1 MSTRSTED
9 HSRLRDRS
17 LGSLIGSLPEI
28 LSRLVRGEIQLA
40 KQEMTTKLKSAGV
53 GVGLLVGAAILAII
67 FLQILLAAAI
77 IALSLVLPAWA
88 SALIVG
94 GVVLIIVIVLAL
106 VGLKALKTG
115 VPPVPTEAVENVK
128 ADVRAF
134 KGEGEYDS
142 ARR

>member
-94 GVVLIIVIVLAL
+94 GVVLVIVIVLAL

>member
-9 HSRLRDRS
+9 RPNLRDRS
-17 LGSLIGSLPEI
+17 LGSLIGRLPELI
-28 LSRLVRGEIQLA
+28 SRLIRGEIQLA

-67 FLQILLAAAI
+67 FLQILLAAAT

-115 VPPVPTEAVENVK
+115 VPPVPAEAVENVK
-128 ADVRAF
+128 ADVRAL

-142 ARR
+142 AKR

>member
-9 HSRLRDRS
+9 RPTLRDRS

-28 LSRLVRGEIQLA
+28 LSRLIRGEIQLA
-40 KQEMTTKLKSAGV
+40 KQEMSTKLKSAGV
-53 GVGLLVGAAILAII
+53 GVGLLVGAAILGII

-94 GVVLIIVIVLAL
+94 GVVLIIAIVLAL

-142 ARR
+142 AKR

>member
-1 MSTRSTED
+1 MSTRSTD
-9 HSRLRDRS
+9 DRQSLRDTS
-17 LGSLIGSLPEI
+17 LGSLIGRLPELI
-28 LSRLVRGEIQLA
+28 SRLIRGEIQLA

-53 GVGLLVGAAILAII
+53 GVGLLIGAAILGII
-67 FLQILLAAAI
+67 FLQIILAAAI
-77 IALSLVLPAWA
+77 MALSLVLPAWA

-106 VGLKALKTG
+106 IGLKALKTG

-142 ARR
+142 AKR

>member
-1 MSTRSTED
+1 
-9 HSRLRDRS
+9 
-17 LGSLIGSLPEI
+17 
-28 LSRLVRGEIQLA
+28 
-40 KQEMTTKLKSAGV
+40 MTTKLKSAGV
-53 GVGLLVGAAILAII
+53 GVGMLVGAAILGII
-67 FLQILLAAAI
+67 FLQIILAAAI

-142 ARR
+142 AKR

>member
-1 MSTRSTED
+1 MSTRSTD
-9 HSRLRDRS
+9 DRPSLRDTS
-17 LGSLIGSLPEI
+17 LGSLIGRLPELI
-28 LSRLVRGEIQLA
+28 SRLIRGEIQLA

-53 GVGLLVGAAILAII
+53 GVGLLIGAAVLGII
-67 FLQILLAAAI
+67 FLQIILAAAI

-115 VPPVPTEAVENVK
+115 VPPVPTAAVENVK

-142 ARR
+142 AKR

>member
-1 MSTRSTED
+1 MSTRSTD
-9 HSRLRDRS
+9 DRPSLRDTS
-17 LGSLIGSLPEI
+17 LGSLIGRLPELI
-28 LSRLVRGEIQLA
+28 SRLIRGEIQLA

-53 GVGLLVGAAILAII
+53 GVGMLVGAAILGII
-67 FLQILLAAAI
+67 FLQIILAAAI

-115 VPPVPTEAVENVK
+115 VPPVPTAAVENVK

-142 ARR
+142 AKR

>member
-9 HSRLRDRS
+9 RPTLRDRS

-28 LSRLVRGEIQLA
+28 LSRLIRGEIQLA
-40 KQEMTTKLKSAGV
+40 KQEMSTKLKSAGV

-142 ARR
+142 AKR

>member
-1 MSTRSTED
+1 MSTRSTD
-9 HSRLRDRS
+9 DRPSLRDTS
-17 LGSLIGSLPEI
+17 LGSLIGRLPELI
-28 LSRLVRGEIQLA
+28 SRLIRGEIQLA

-53 GVGLLVGAAILAII
+53 GVGLLIGAAILGII
-67 FLQILLAAAI
+67 FLQIILAAAI

-115 VPPVPTEAVENVK
+115 VPPVPTAAVENVK

-142 ARR
+142 AKR